1 MIETRPTALSSGRVR
16 GHGDDVLAIMTA
28 ALHAVDPAE
37 AVRRFVS
44 VEGNRL
50 SIGGHVYDLCGL
62 DHLYVIG
69 AGKASAAMALAVERL
84 LGDRITAGLI
94 NVKYGYTSA
103 TSIVELNE
111 AGHPLP
117 DERGL
122 RGTARMVQLAREA
135 GPRDLIL
142 CLISG
147 GGSALMPFPVTG
159 ISLSDVQAVT
169 DALLS
174 CGATINEIN
183 AIRKHISQVKG
194 GNLARW
200 AYPAELVSLVL
211 SDVVGNPLDAIASGP
226 TVPDG
231 TTFAEAYE
239 VLKKYDLSSR
249 VPASILEHIRR
260 GVRGE
265 VPENPR
271 VRDQVFDRATTLVV
285 GSNDI
290 AASAAVRQARQ
301 LGYNA
306 MLMSTYVEGEAR
318 EVARVFASIGREI
331 ASSGRPLPAPAC
343 VVAGGETT
351 VTIRGDGLGGRNQEL
366 ALAGALAIAGLDNV
380 LIVALATDGTDGPT
394 DAGGAVVDG
403 TTVGRAAEAGLS
415 AEASL
420 RDNDS
425 YHFFERLGDLLL
437 TGPTNTNVNDL
448 TFVFVF
454 E

>member
-1 MIETRPTALSSGRVR
+1 
-16 GHGDDVLAIMTA
+16 
-28 ALHAVDPAE
+28 
-37 AVRRFVS
+37 
-44 VEGNRL
+44 
-50 SIGGHVYDLCGL
+50 
-62 DHLYVIG
+62 
-69 AGKASAAMALAVERL
+69 MALALEQVV
-84 LGDRITAGLI
+84 GDRITGGVI

-103 TSIVELNE
+103 TKIIELNE

-117 DERGL
+117 DERGVD
-122 RGTARMVQLAREA
+122 GSARMVQLAREA
-135 GPRDLIL
+135 GPRDLVL

-147 GGSALMPFPVTG
+147 GGSALMPLPVTG

-169 DALLS
+169 EALLS

-183 AIRKHISQVKG
+183 AIRKHVSKIKG
-194 GNLARW
+194 GNLAKW
-200 AYPAELVSLVL
+200 VHPAELVSLVL
-211 SDVVGNPLDAIASGP
+211 SDVVGNPLDVIASGP

-231 TTFAEAYE
+231 TTFAQALEVIEKYE
-239 VLKKYDLSSR
+239 LSTR
-249 VPASILEHIRR
+249 IPASILDHIQR
-260 GVRGE
+260 GSRGE
-265 VPENPR
+265 VAENPKAG
-271 VRDQVFDRATTLVV
+271 DQVFDRTETLVI

-290 AASAAVRQARQ
+290 AASAAVLQARQ

-331 ASSGRPLPAPAC
+331 ASSGRPLAPPAC

-366 ALAGALAIAGLDNV
+366 ALAGAPAIDGLDNV

-394 DAGGAVVDG
+394 DAAGAVADG
-403 TTVGRAAEAGLS
+403 TTVARAAEAGLS
-415 AEASL
+415 VTASL

-448 TFVFVF
+448 TFIFVF